1 MVTRNWQIYVHRN
14 LIYENVHHSEKIYYL
29 VSGTGPMRLNL
40 ERNKVVILYTTHQDK
55 FHIDERV
62 KWKKMK

>member
-1 MVTRNWQIYVHRN
+1 M
-14 LIYENVHHSEKIYYL
+14 IYYL

-40 ERNKVVILYTTHQDK
+40 ERKKIGVILYTTHHDN

-62 KWKKMK
+62 KWKKNEIIK